1 MCCSGLDQMLNGY
14 FDGCWTIRA
23 KFLCFNY
30 FSILQK
36 DVCWWAIN
44 AIFFPGEF
52 FMIIQIHPQHHEFS
66 SERSFWA
73 FQIRHSLFALLVPHL
88 IKVNDNKF
96 VARIFDLLI
105 EICWVFDI
113 LICSWNEKG
122 IIFIKR
128 KLMIWNDLLQ
138 VK

>member
-1 MCCSGLDQMLNGY
+1 MCCLGLDQTLNGY
-14 FDGCWTIRA
+14 FDRCWTIRA
-23 KFLCFNY
+23 KFLHFNY

-36 DVCWWAIN
+36 DVCWRAIN

-66 SERSFWA
+66 SKRSFGA

-105 EICWVFDI
+105 ELCRILNI
-113 LICSWNEKG
+113 LICSWNKKEIVM
-122 IIFIKR
+122 IIIEW
-128 KLMIWNDLLQ
+128 LSLLLQ
-138 VK
+138 LR